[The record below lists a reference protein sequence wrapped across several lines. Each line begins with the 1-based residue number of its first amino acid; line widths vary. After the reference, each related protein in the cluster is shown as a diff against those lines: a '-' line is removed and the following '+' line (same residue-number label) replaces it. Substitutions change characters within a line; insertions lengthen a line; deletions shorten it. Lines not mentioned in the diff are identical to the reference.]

1 MDEDKEIK
9 VDDTAITTSNNGTEK
24 HNGIQHTNAAYQL
37 NYMSEAEIAGLEL
50 FIKRV
55 MRSDKC
61 GIKSIEDGLAIAM
74 RAKDLRLPFS
84 TCIEHIHAIQG
95 KTGVDVHIIKALLVK
110 GSVSWEKIDD
120 YRALYEYTDGF
131 NAYDEDKLPSDCI
144 KCLTPKEAQTKN
156 AEDKDH
162 EHIYV
167 YPVKYYKDYN
177 GNVYKEYQLNGKFEI
192 ATNTNEAKQI
202 ASTGK
207 VPVYRIPAIPI
218 DYITRYRFYR
228 KIGGRDI
235 IAEGEFTYKD
245 AIVAGCFEKD
255 TYKKYPKIMISHRAF
270 VYGAR
275 EIANDL
281 IMGCLST
288 EELKTM
294 QGIDL
299 SNEDIIDITEIQ

>member
-1 MDEDKEIK
+1 MDEEKEIK
-9 VDDTAITTSNNGTEK
+9 VNDTAITTSNDGIEK
-24 HNGIQHTNAAYQL
+24 HNGIQHTNVAYQL

-61 GIKSIEDGLAIAM
+61 GIKSVEDGLAIAM

-84 TCIEHIHAIQG
+84 TCIEHIHVVQG
-95 KTGVDVHIIKALLVK
+95 KTGVDVHIIKALLAK

-131 NAYDEDKLPSDCI
+131 NVYDEDKLPQDCI
-144 KCLTPKEAQTKN
+144 KCLTSKEAQTKN
-156 AEDKDH
+156 TEDKEH

-192 ATNTNEAKQI
+192 ATNPAEAKQI

-207 VPVYRIPAIPI
+207 VPVYRIPAIPS

-228 KIGGRDI
+228 KINGRDI

-294 QGIDL
+294 QEIDL

>member
-1 MDEDKEIK
+1 MDEEKEVK
-9 VDDTAITTSNNGTEK
+9 VNNAVITTSNNGIEK

-37 NYMSEAEIAGLEL
+37 NYMSETEIAGLEL

-84 TCIEHIHAIQG
+84 TCIEHIHVVQG

-131 NAYDEDKLPSDCI
+131 NAYDEDKLPQDCI
-144 KCLTPKEAQTKN
+144 KCLTSKEAQTKN
-156 AEDKDH
+156 TEDKEH

-192 ATNTNEAKQI
+192 ATNPAEAKQI

-207 VPVYRIPAIPI
+207 VPVYRIPAVPI

-228 KIGGRDI
+228 KLGGRDI
-235 IAEGEFTYKD
+235 VAEGEFTYKD
-245 AIVAGCFEKD
+245 AIIAGCFEKD
-255 TYKKYPKIMISHRAF
+255 TYKKYPKIMIAHRAF

-294 QGIDL
+294 QGINL
-299 SNEDIIDITEIQ
+299 SDEDIIDITEIQ

>member
-1 MDEDKEIK
+1 MDEEKEIK
-9 VDDTAITTSNNGTEK
+9 VNDTAITTSNNGIEK

-84 TCIEHIHAIQG
+84 TCIEHIHVVQG

-131 NAYDEDKLPSDCI
+131 NAYDEDKLPQDCI

-156 AEDKDH
+156 TEDKEH

-192 ATNTNEAKQI
+192 ATNPAEAKQI

-218 DYITRYRFYR
+218 DYITRYRF
-228 KIGGRDI
+228 
-235 IAEGEFTYKD
+235 
-245 AIVAGCFEKD
+245 
-255 TYKKYPKIMISHRAF
+255 
-270 VYGAR
+270 
-275 EIANDL
+275 
-281 IMGCLST
+281 
-288 EELKTM
+288 
-294 QGIDL
+294 
-299 SNEDIIDITEIQ
+299 